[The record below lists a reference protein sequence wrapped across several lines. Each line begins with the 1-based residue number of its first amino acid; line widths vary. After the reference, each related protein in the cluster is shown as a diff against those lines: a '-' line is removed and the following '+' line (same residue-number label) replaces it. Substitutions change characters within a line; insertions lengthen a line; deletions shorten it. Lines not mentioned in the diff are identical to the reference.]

1 MEHPMHTYAIGD
13 IHGHLD
19 KLEAAHEL
27 IARDMAQNG
36 TAPVVHVGD
45 LEDRGPDSRGVIDF
59 LMTGIAGGQD
69 WVVLRGNHDRMF
81 SRFMADPQAVD
92 EGLRAD
98 LSYLHPKIGG
108 AETLASYGVAHPG
121 DRPVAKVHADAL
133 AAVPQGHLD
142 FLAARPNW
150 FRRGEALFVHA
161 GIRPG
166 LAIEHQT
173 ETDLI
178 WIRRD
183 FLDDTRDHGALVV
196 HGHTAIDRAR
206 HYGNRLNIDSS
217 VAYGG
222 PMSAVAIEGR
232 EAFLLTPAGRQK
244 IQREG

>member
-1 MEHPMHTYAIGD
+1 MHTYAIGD

-27 IARDMAQNG
+27 IARDMARHG
-36 TAPVVHVGD
+36 AAPVVHVGD
-45 LEDRGPDSRGVIDF
+45 LEDRGPDSRGVISF
-59 LMTGIAGGQD
+59 LMNGIAAGQD

-81 SRFMADPQAVD
+81 QLFMTDPSSVD
-92 EGLRAD
+92 EGLRSD

-133 AAVPQGHLD
+133 DAVPQAHLA
-142 FLAARPNW
+142 FLTARPNW
-150 FRRGEALFVHA
+150 FRRGEVLFVHA

-166 LAIEHQT
+166 IAIEDQT

-183 FLDDTRDHGALVV
+183 FLDDPRDHGALIV

-222 PMSAVAIEGR
+222 PMSAVVIEGR
-232 EAFLLTPAGRQK
+232 DAFLLTPDGRQPV
-244 IQREG
+244 QREG